1 MRAVSVLTVADATVW
16 DELSAI
22 VPLDE
27 HLGEALGPLSRVVQ
41 ASFERSVLPKLRDRL
56 LIRYAHRDA
65 QQTMAAQSDLAVRIA
80 RLPRGA
86 QTLLHTVQ
94 RHALDNVVIGRQ
106 AWDPVYDANSVRALH
121 GEGLIVS
128 FGDEAEAFTGRYR
141 LNPDLPPPP
150 QVAYDFGEAAMDE
163 TDDLSEPVPG
173 LVSLLHDMASLA
185 AALEQTPT
193 QRTLK
198 GSIAKTA
205 AKKLGKRL
213 GDTLLAKTGDFE
225 GNSRWARAL
234 RGLEALKVV
243 STDPIRRDLH
253 LDNGLEGTLA
263 GEVEDA
269 CDRLVHRLVD
279 ADLHV
284 VLPAIRRALAQAGAG
299 AVDEMV
305 FLEELSEQH
314 RDVLISPW
322 SRNGE
327 LVYPV
332 IGDEQP
338 RPYDEDGWEYVER
351 RMVRATLGRLKRFG
365 LIRRAPG
372 VFAAT
377 VDGRQ
382 WALGAPVPMPP
393 VWVTGDLELVV
404 PPGSVT
410 PWERF
415 QLERLGRCLQRD
427 VVDRYRLERKGLVT
441 WLSTH
446 ELSEAIGLLQRRCPG
461 VPHTAIDALTQW
473 ARSAERVVLTRG
485 VLLDE
490 ADDGDEMS
498 SRSSP

>member
-1 MRAVSVLTVADATVW
+1 MRAVSVLTVADTTVW
-16 DELSAI
+16 TELAAV

-27 HLGEALGPLSRVVQ
+27 HLGEHLGPLSRVVR
-41 ASFERSVLPKLRDRL
+41 ASFERTVLPRLRDRL
-56 LIRYAHRDA
+56 LIRYARRDA
-65 QQTMAAQSDLAVRIA
+65 SQVQAAQSDVAMRVA
-80 RLPRGA
+80 RLPHDARV
-86 QTLLHTVQ
+86 LLHTVQ

-106 AWDPVYDANSVRALH
+106 AWDPVYDASAVRALH
-121 GEGLIVS
+121 GEELIVS

-150 QVAYDFGEAAMDE
+150 QTEYDFSEAVMDE
-163 TDDLSEPVPG
+163 TEDLSEPVDG

-185 AALEQTPT
+185 AGLEQVPT

-198 GSIAKTA
+198 GSVAKTA

-213 GDTLLAKTGDFE
+213 GDALLVKTGDFE
-225 GNSRWARAL
+225 GNRRWARAL

-243 STDPIRRDLH
+243 STDPIKRDLH
-253 LDNGLEGTLA
+253 LDNGLETTLA
-263 GEVEDA
+263 GDVEDA

-284 VLPAIRRALAQAGAG
+284 VLPAIRAALAQAGSG

-305 FLEELSEQH
+305 FLEELALQH

-327 LVYPV
+327 LVYPL

-338 RPYDEDGWEYVER
+338 RPYDEDGWELVER

-365 LIRRAPG
+365 LIRQAPG

-377 VDGRQ
+377 DDGRQ
-382 WALGAPVPMPP
+382 WAMGAPTPMPP

-461 VPHTAIDALTQW
+461 VPGTAIDALTQW
-473 ARSAERVVLTRG
+473 ARSAERAVLTRG
-485 VLLDE
+485 VLMEVADGTVE
-490 ADDGDEMS
+490 AKS
-498 SRSSP
+498 LC

>member
-1 MRAVSVLTVADATVW
+1 MRAVSVLTVVDETVW
-16 DELSAI
+16 AELAAVVS
-22 VPLDE
+22 LEE
-27 HLGEALGPLSRVVQ
+27 HLGESLGPLSRVVE

-56 LIRYAHRDA
+56 LIRYARRDA
-65 QQTMAAQSDLAVRIA
+65 EQALAAQSDIAVRIA
-80 RLPRGA
+80 GLPRNA
-86 QTLLHTVQ
+86 RTLLVTVQ

-106 AWDPVYDANSVRALH
+106 AWDPMHDANAVRALH

-150 QVAYDFGEAAMDE
+150 EVDYHFDEAAMDE
-163 TDDLSEPVPG
+163 TDDLGEPVPG

-185 AALEQTPT
+185 AALEQVPT

-198 GSIAKTA
+198 GTIAKTA
-205 AKKLGKRL
+205 GKKLGKRL
-213 GDTLLAKTGDFE
+213 GDSLLGSTGDFE
-225 GNSRWARAL
+225 GNIRWARAL

-253 LDNGLEGTLA
+253 LDNGLEATLA
-263 GEVEDA
+263 GDVEDA

-284 VLPAIRRALAQAGAG
+284 VLPAIRTALAQAGKG

-305 FLEELSEQH
+305 FLEELAEQH

-322 SRNGE
+322 SRDGE

-332 IGDEQP
+332 IGEEQP

-377 VDGRQ
+377 DDGRQ
-382 WALGAPVPMPP
+382 WATGAPVPMPP

-427 VVDRYRLERKGLVT
+427 VVDRYRLERKGVVT

-446 ELSEAIGLLQRRCPG
+446 DLSEAIDLLTRRCPG
-461 VPHTAIDALTQW
+461 VPGTAIDALTQW
-473 ARSAERVVLTRG
+473 ARSAERAVLTRG
-485 VLLDE
+485 VLLEESD
-490 ADDGDEMS
+490 ADVKANSAG
-498 SRSSP
+498 